1 MNIHMNEDVNE
12 GKQKLTSHLHFIPP
26 IASITND
33 KKIEQVADM

>member
-12 GKQKLTSHLHFIPP
+12 GKQKLTSFIPP

-33 KKIEQVADM
+33 KKIEQVADT